1 MRLCK
6 QLGKTLKEL
15 LSSIDSQELSLWM
28 AYDRLDPLD
37 DPYWRTGL
45 TCSTMA
51 TLHTGK
57 KFKAEDFIPRRE
69 NKKNDIKTFLDN
81 IVKKQGEK
89 SQLLD

>member
-1 MRLCK
+1 MFCMRLCK

-15 LSSIDSQELSLWM
+15 LSSIDSQELS
-28 AYDRLDPLD
+28 
-37 DPYWRTGL
+37 
-45 TCSTMA
+45 
-51 TLHTGK
+51 
-57 KFKAEDFIPRRE
+57 PRRE

>member
-1 MRLCK
+1 
-6 QLGKTLKEL
+6 
-15 LSSIDSQELSLWM
+15 
-28 AYDRLDPLD
+28 
-37 DPYWRTGL
+37 
-45 TCSTMA
+45 MA